1 MQDIVYVVAKLQARA
16 GNEEPLRK
24 LIEQGV
30 ESTRKEKGCLRY
42 SLMQDRQNPL
52 VLTLLEE
59 WETEADLST
68 HLSLPHLQKIFA
80 QFPEILSAPPDIAR
94 YKKLA

>member
-1 MQDIVYVVAKLQARA
+1 MQDIVYVVAKLQAQA
-16 GNEEPLRK
+16 GKEEALRK

-42 SLMQDRQNPL
+42 SLMQDRQNPT

-59 WETEADLST
+59 WETEADLQT
-68 HLSLPHLQKIFA
+68 HLALPHLQKVFA
-80 QFPEILSAPPDIAR
+80 QLPEMLAAPPDIAT

>member
-16 GNEEPLRK
+16 GKEEVLRQM
-24 LIEQGV
+24 LEQLV
-30 ESTRKEKGCLRY
+30 EPTRKEKGCLRY
-42 SLMQDRQNPL
+42 SVMQERQNPL

-59 WETEADLST
+59 WETEADLNT
-68 HLSLPHLQKIFA
+68 HLALPHLQKIFA
-80 QFPEILSAPPDIAR
+80 VLPELLAAPPDIAR